1 MAKVEPAV
9 DYNGIPYYKRYDYEY
24 KPPSPLKR
32 AAMVTSLFIPPIVK
46 ACTKYFAVGP
56 KLKDWT
62 LGYHVA
68 VTTLLHVMG
77 KMNNVKEIQ
86 ASTARPSALPKD
98 AYYEEEHFN
107 RDSKVVEFLKK
118 KAPGEWPDVANDIS
132 EPVYGEWI
140 YRQED
145 SDPEL
150 FPFIHKQ
157 RKDFD
162 KILLLIHGG
171 AFVLGSAPMYR
182 RNAYDYTQN
191 TSAAAFTIS
200 YRLAPQNP
208 YPCPLIDCVSAY
220 LHLLETYDSSK
231 IILMGD
237 SAGGSLALSTILV
250 LRDMGIKAPAGA
262 VCLSPWVDLTHSFPS
277 FQSNH
282 GIDYLP
288 DMPDDPR
295 LLDRKHFYTANE
307 YLGLPYVSPIW
318 ATDFTN
324 FPPLLIQVGTAEKL
338 HDEVIAF
345 GKKVAKE
352 SGNKVVL
359 ETYESHVHTF
369 QILKFA
375 QGAIAAVDR
384 ITKWIESATKISEY
398 KHYDFSGNYLK
409 DGSHN
414 I

>member
-1 MAKVEPAV
+1 MAKIEQAF
-9 DYNGIPYYKRYDYEY
+9 DYSSIPYHKRYDYEY
-24 KPPSPLKR
+24 KPPTPLKR
-32 AAMVTSLFIPPIVK
+32 AGMVSALFIPPIVK
-46 ACTKYFAVGP
+46 SSARYFTLGP

-68 VTTLLHVMG
+68 LLHVMG
-77 KMNNVKEIQ
+77 KMDNVKEIQ
-86 ASTARPSALPKD
+86 TSTARPSALPKD
-98 AYYEEEHFN
+98 AFYVEEYFSRSSN
-107 RDSKVVEFLKK
+107 VVEFLKQR
-118 KAPGEWPDVANDIS
+118 APGEWPDVADEIQ
-132 EPVYGEWI
+132 EKVYGEWI

-145 SDPEL
+145 TDPEMY
-150 FPFIHKQ
+150 PFIHKQ
-157 RKDFD
+157 RKPFD
-162 KILLLIHGG
+162 KVLLLIHGG

-191 TSAAAFTIS
+191 TDAAAFTIS

-220 LHLLETYDSSK
+220 IHLLEKFDASK

-237 SAGGSLALSTILV
+237 SAGGSLVLSTILV
-250 LRDMGIKAPAGA
+250 LRDMGIKVPAGA

-277 FQSNH
+277 FQANH

-288 DMPDDPR
+288 DMPKDPR
-295 LLDRKHFYTANE
+295 LLDRKHFYAANE
-307 YLGLPYVSPIW
+307 FLDLPYVSPIW
-318 ATDFTN
+318 ATDFSN
-324 FPPLLIQVGTAEKL
+324 FPPFLIQVGTAEKL
-338 HDEVIAF
+338 HDEVVAF
-345 GKKVAKE
+345 AKKVSKD

-375 QGAIAAVDR
+375 QGAKAAISRIA
-384 ITKWIESATKISEY
+384 KWIMDSPKTSEY
-398 KHYDFSGNYLK
+398 KLYDFNGSYLK